1 MAAPTAYALA
11 VVAANSSPKPPGPF
25 WHGRDLAAERVR
37 RGLRQRDIAARLGV
51 TARRIG
57 TIEAAWRPSLTAVA
71 RYLAAL
77 DQ

>member
-1 MAAPTAYALA
+1 
-11 VVAANSSPKPPGPF
+11 VDAANRSPKPPGPF
-25 WHGRDLAAERVR
+25 WRGRDLAAERVR
-37 RGLRQRDIAARLGV
+37 RGLLQRDIAARLGV

-57 TIEAAWRPSLTAVA
+57 TIEAAWRPSRTAVA

>member
-1 MAAPTAYALA
+1 
-11 VVAANSSPKPPGPF
+11 VDAANHSPLPPGPF
-25 WHGRDLAAERVR
+25 WRGRDLAAERVR
-37 RGLRQRDIAARLGV
+37 RGLLQRDIAARLGV

-57 TIEAAWRPSLTAVA
+57 TIEAAWRPSRTAVA

>member
-1 MAAPTAYALA
+1 MD
-11 VVAANSSPKPPGPF
+11 AANRSPHLPGPF
-25 WHGRDLAAERVR
+25 WRGRDLAAERVR
-37 RGLRQRDIAARLGV
+37 RGLLQRDIAARLGV